1 MTDCAVVVTAAFVVK
16 GGVEVE
22 SELFGVEELV
32 SLASVERKRKTS
44 LDLVLLETI
53 WVILTLY
60 NMTKRKRR
68 KKFYIHKQKLVIM
81 FHNS

>member
-53 WVILTLY
+53 
-60 NMTKRKRR
+60 
-68 KKFYIHKQKLVIM
+68 
-81 FHNS
+81 